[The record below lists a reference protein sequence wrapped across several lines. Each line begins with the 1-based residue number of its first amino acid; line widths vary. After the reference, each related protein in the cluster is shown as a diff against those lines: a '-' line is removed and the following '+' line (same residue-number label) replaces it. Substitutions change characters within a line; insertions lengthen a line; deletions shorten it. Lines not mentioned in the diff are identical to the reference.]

1 MNSKYV
7 RNLGEKNSLQR
18 QNQSNKSVTYRL
30 RFIFVQFHSKCQGIP
45 NNIIVVICGIHN
57 DRIFIFTKPAKIV
70 YINYINS
77 RLLDIR
83 ISRCF
88 FVFFQPPSE
97 REQNDS
103 SNYIIRASP
112 PSPKGITPALTPS
125 SSYHGSPELGRRS
138 EQMNGYS
145 HDNAMDIHHMT
156 SQIEHAFPA
165 SSYADE

>member
-1 MNSKYV
+1 MQILEDHNRQLESQLQRLRQLLEQVSSTAIWRLIKRILISQTKSQTKKSNMNSKYV
-7 RNLGEKNSLQR
+7 RNLGEKSSLQR

-88 FVFFQPPSE
+88 FVFFPAA
-97 REQNDS
+97 
-103 SNYIIRASP
+103 IRTRT
-112 PSPKGITPALTPS
+112 KRF
-125 SSYHGSPELGRRS
+125 E
-138 EQMNGYS
+138 
-145 HDNAMDIHHMT
+145 
-156 SQIEHAFPA
+156 
-165 SSYADE
+165 